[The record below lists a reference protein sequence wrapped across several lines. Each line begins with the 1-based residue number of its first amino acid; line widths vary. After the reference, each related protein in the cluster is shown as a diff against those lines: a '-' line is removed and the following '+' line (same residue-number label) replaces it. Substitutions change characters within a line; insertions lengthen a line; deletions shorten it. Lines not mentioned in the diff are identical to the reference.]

1 MSQVPVDE
9 KRVINALVVC
19 WGLWHNKSFD
29 QIIPAP
35 SIVELIVRCRVGNV
49 FFMKVYRDLRLGS
62 SGKYANYTELDF
74 KRFLQTE
81 YRRPV
86 QVSQENPALW
96 LAEAQED
103 YNRRTRAESD
113 WLEVEPTWA
122 QSVQLGPKR
131 KKYENVCWRC
141 HSHISSDELKRCSD
155 CGWYICGNCGSCKQ
169 DCTRIYTPFVHNG
182 ADDVFLPD
190 FPDE

>member
-1 MSQVPVDE
+1 LSEIPFAE
-9 KRVINALVVC
+9 ERTINILVAY
-19 WGLWHNKSFD
+19 WRLWHTKSPD
-29 QIIPAP
+29 LVTPAP
-35 SIVELIVRCRVGNV
+35 SIVELIAGCKVGNV
-49 FFMKVYRDLRLGS
+49 FFMQVYRDLRSGS
-62 SGKYANYTELDF
+62 SGKYANFTQLDF
-74 KRFLQTE
+74 EKFLEAE

-86 QVSQENPALW
+86 QFSEENQALW
-96 LAEAQED
+96 LAEEA
-103 YNRRTRAESD
+103 
-113 WLEVEPTWA
+113 VE
-122 QSVQLGPKR
+122 LGPKR